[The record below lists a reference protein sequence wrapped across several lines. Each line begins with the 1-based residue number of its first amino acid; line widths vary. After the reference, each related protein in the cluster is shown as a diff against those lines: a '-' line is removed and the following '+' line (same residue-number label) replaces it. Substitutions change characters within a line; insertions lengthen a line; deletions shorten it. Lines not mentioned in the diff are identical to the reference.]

1 MRNVQIR
8 SVSKKEKRIIKGE
21 ETSEIYW
28 NISLSSA
35 LESRYRYKGP
45 QFSVKKKKINE
56 KKIMLDLHLSVFT
69 IITKLRKISN

>member
-45 QFSVKKKKINE
+45 QFSVKKKNQ
-56 KKIMLDLHLSVFT
+56 
-69 IITKLRKISN
+69 

>member
-45 QFSVKKKKINE
+45 QFSVKKKSNE

>member
-45 QFSVKKKKINE
+45 QFSVKKKKSM
-56 KKIMLDLHLSVFT
+56 K
-69 IITKLRKISN
+69 RKSC